1 MSNLETRNVAIV
13 GKFKEDEE
21 QFINAIISN
30 NNYDINIFENSFE
43 RAEINYKD
51 FIIKI
56 INVPNN
62 LNSAKKVE
70 EATKVVDE
78 IIIVIDATEGVTPKI
93 TNALKKSFELNVKP
107 IVVIN
112 GIEEPEANSINVVN
126 EVTDLFV
133 VLDATDKQLDFPVVY
148 VSEKNSIAK
157 LELEEENKN
166 KN

>member
-30 NNYDINIFENSFE
+30 NNYDINIFKNSFE

-56 INVPNN
+56 INVPDN

-70 EATKVVDE
+70 EAIKVVDE

-107 IVVIN
+107 MQISLHLSPCISLCVQSG
-112 GIEEPEANSINVVN
+112 GIRTNS
-126 EVTDLFV
+126 F
-133 VLDATDKQLDFPVVY
+133 F
-148 VSEKNSIAK
+148 S
-157 LELEEENKN
+157 
-166 KN
+166 